1 MASIK
6 TMLRLLALAALALYA
21 ASGWAQFLTRF
32 SVEAGAGNYVDV
44 AGVGVGTADL
54 VQGTLGENWS
64 WSVFGLARAA
74 YWRGNGA
81 ENRELADLSVAPV
94 AHLERRMS
102 SKVALYVDGSVGF
115 HLLSHTKVNEGR
127 EFSTAFQFGEF
138 IELGFAFGPGHRYN
152 VGLRLQHVSNG
163 GIRNPND
170 GLSYGTVVFQY
181 RLAQR

>member
-1 MASIK
+1 MASNK
-6 TMLRLLALAALALYA
+6 TMLRFLALAAFALYA
-21 ASGWAQFLTRF
+21 ASGWAQSPVRL

-44 AGVGVGTADL
+44 VGIGIGTGDL

-74 YWRGNGA
+74 YWRGNGT
-81 ENRELADLSVAPV
+81 ENRELADLSGAPV
-94 AHLERRMS
+94 AHLERRMR
-102 SKVALYVDGSVGF
+102 SKLALYVDGSVGL

-138 IELGFAFGPGHRYN
+138 IEMGFALGPAHRCN
-152 VGLRLQHVSNG
+152 VGLRLQHISNG
-163 GIRNPND
+163 GIKNPND